1 MVSES
6 QDVKNINLNE
16 IDNQKNKKIKYN
28 NMLEK
33 QVVLSK

>member
-1 MVSES
+1 MVIES
-6 QDVKNINLNE
+6 YDVKDINLNE
-16 IDNQKNKKIKYN
+16 IDIQKNKKIKYN